1 MTQLEVGLLILAI
14 IFAGVSIYFRGK
26 FNGSENF
33 CDSLRRINNEQ
44 GRKMAALEEENLK
57 LTQELGMLKSV
68 PFSPVVK
75 VARYASKPITVG
87 VKFAFALGD
96 KFSET
101 EKKTI
106 VQEELIN
113 ALRSKFDDVVTME
126 IEYDPVYQK
135 DTWTAKI
142 MFYKKEN
149 HHD

>member
-26 FNGSENF
+26 YNGAESL
-33 CDSLRRINNEQ
+33 CDSLRRNNNEQ
-44 GRKMAALEEENLK
+44 GRKMAALEEKNLK

-68 PFSPVVK
+68 PFSPVVE
-75 VARYASKPITVG
+75 VARYVSKPITVG
-87 VKFAFALGD
+87 VKFAFAMGD

-101 EKKTI
+101 EKKRI
-106 VQEELIN
+106 IQEELIN
-113 ALRSKFDDVVTME
+113 ALRSKFDDVVTTE
-126 IEYDPVYQK
+126 IEYDPIYQK

-149 HHD
+149 SHD

>member
-14 IFAGVSIYFRGK
+14 AFACLFLY
-26 FNGSENF
+26 FNGKYVEAESI
-33 CDSLRRINNEQ
+33 CDSLRRSNYENE
-44 GRKMAALEEENLK
+44 RKIAALEKKNLE
-57 LTQELGMLKSV
+57 LSQELGMLKTV

-75 VARYASKPITVG
+75 VARYVSKPITVG

-106 VQEELIN
+106 IQEELIN
-113 ALRSKFDDVVTME
+113 ALRAKFDDVVTTE
-126 IEYDPVYQK
+126 IEYDPIYQK

-149 HHD
+149 THD

>member
-26 FNGSENF
+26 FNGSESF

-57 LTQELGMLKSV
+57 LTQELCMLKSV

-75 VARYASKPITVG
+75 VARYVSKPITVG

>member
-26 FNGSENF
+26 CNSAESF
-33 CDSLRRINNEQ
+33 CDLLRRNNNEQ
-44 GRKMAALEEENLK
+44 GRKMAALEEKNLE
-57 LTQELGMLKSV
+57 LSQELGMLKTV

-75 VARYASKPITVG
+75 VARYVSKPITVG

-106 VQEELIN
+106 IQEELIN
-113 ALRSKFDDVVTME
+113 ALRSKFDDVVTTE
-126 IEYDPVYQK
+126 IKYDPIYQK

-149 HHD
+149 SHD